1 MTWGKESNVQRLGG
15 QAGHGNYGYVCC
27 VPEKSRR
34 GKVIFA
40 SDLSVMG
47 DACGL
52 HAPWCGSESCSPFL
66 LMVAIHSN
74 LNNYSFTDEIE
85 VW

>member
-1 MTWGKESNVQRLGG
+1 MF
-15 QAGHGNYGYVCC
+15 AVCRRS
-27 VPEKSRR
+27 PERR
-34 GKVIFA
+34 KVSFA
-40 SDLSVMG
+40 SDLSVME

-52 HAPWCGSESCSPFL
+52 HAPWCGSKSRSPFL

-74 LNNYSFTDEIE
+74 LYNYSFTDEIE